1 MEKAENEMS
10 IIEKNI
16 DKHWNDSSIPDAEK
30 REIILVSRNSV
41 IYSIRAVTLYRVA
54 MIR

>member
-10 IIEKNI
+10 TIEKSI
-16 DKHWNDSSIPDAEK
+16 DKHWNDSSLPDAEK
-30 REIILVSRNSV
+30 REIILVSSNNV
-41 IYSIRAVTLYRVA
+41 IYSIRAVTLYRCA